1 MLDFLNI
8 SSTKSLLR
16 DYYTTSEAAKIIGCD
31 EKDIFW
37 FAANDRVELCYELE
51 SDRFQL
57 FAKLDKKFTDS
68 IRRLKSNQEGYYQVS
83 ESSFLKVVDN
93 NSDSDDRLLLNL
105 TGLWAI
111 NKEYKNKIK
120 VGEGDCEYYPELL
133 IPVGNSYVS
142 PDFLPIVDAERSHEF
157 SIADLLMTKSAIGQF
172 LDAVAE
178 DKSESKG
185 NYQSQSDAQKLRH
198 ALPQNEVLMAVI
210 YLYHQDMKLRKE
222 NATEIANVLFDRA
235 EEFWPESQTPPLG
248 YDTVV
253 SLLRKVLKKG
263 VFTKN

>member
-8 SSTKSLLR
+8 NSTKSLLR

-37 FAANDRVELCYELE
+37 YAANDRVELCYAFEVE
-51 SDRFQL
+51 RFKL
-57 FAKLDKKFTDS
+57 FAKLDEKFTET
-68 IRRLKSNQEGYYQVS
+68 IRRLKISEEGYYQVS
-83 ESSFLKVVDN
+83 ESSFLKLVDFN
-93 NSDSDDRLLLNL
+93 GGICINL
-105 TGLWAI
+105 IGLWAI
-111 NKEYKNKIK
+111 NKEYKNKVRI
-120 VGEGDCEYYPELL
+120 GEGSCDYYPEILT
-133 IPVGNSYVS
+133 PVGASYVS
-142 PDFLPIVDAERSHEF
+142 SDFLPIVDVERSHEF
-157 SIADLLMTKSAIGQF
+157 SISDLLMTRNAISQF

-178 DKSESKG
+178 DKSEHKV
-185 NYQSQSDAQKLRH
+185 NYQSQSEAQKLRH

-253 SLLRKVLKKG
+253 ALLRKVLKKSA
-263 VFTKN
+263 FTIN